1 MQGKHWTY
9 GENGRLKM
17 ENGKSGVM
25 RLTQR
30 TLRTQRTQ
38 RAERKGESGR
48 LKMARLREKA
58 SLRRIDG
65 EAWRMM

>member
-9 GENGRLKM
+9 GENGNLKM
-17 ENGKSGVM
+17 ENWKSGEM

-38 RAERKGESGR
+38 KRK
-48 LKMARLREKA
+48 EK
-58 SLRRIDG
+58 RRRKSG
-65 EAWRMM
+65 EAWRMKGSGFGRGFG